1 MCLKQPDMPKPQTP
15 APPPPPPSTEKAQ
28 TPVIGDSYGAG
39 DNLNAKRKGRSAL
52 TIPLGGLN
60 IPR

>member
-1 MCLKQPDMPKPQTP
+1 MCLKTPKMPKPQTP
-15 APPPPPPSTEKAQ
+15 APPPPPASDEKAQ
-28 TPVIGDSYGAG
+28 TPVIGDNYGAG
-39 DNLNAKRKGRSAL
+39 DTLDAKRKGRNSL

>member
-1 MCLKQPDMPKPQTP
+1 MCLKQPNMKTP
-15 APPPPPPSTEKAQ
+15 DTPSPPPPPAASEKAQ
-28 TPVIGDSYGAG
+28 TPVIGDNYGPG
-39 DNLNAKRKGRSAL
+39 DTINSKRKGRTGL